1 MFVGGERR
9 VDSLE
14 FHGVV
19 EGDVGVIEEVVSE
32 EIAVNDD
39 VFGENNFV
47 TETHDSGDTGLGA
60 HTDFLPCEVDADFN
74 ITAFNNNG
82 IVSNNLSF
90 LFGVSVV
97 ESGVGIGD
105 NVGDRV
111 IDSPRYVV
119 E

>member
-1 MFVGGERR
+1 
-9 VDSLE
+9 
-14 FHGVV
+14 
-19 EGDVGVIEEVVSE
+19 
-32 EIAVNDD
+32 
-39 VFGENNFV
+39 
-47 TETHDSGDTGLGA
+47 
-60 HTDFLPCEVDADFN
+60 LPCEVDADFN

>member
-1 MFVGGERR
+1 MLVGGERR

-32 EIAVNDD
+32 EIAVDDD
-39 VFGENNFV
+39 VFSENNFV
-47 TETHDSGDTGLGA
+47 TETHDSSDTGLGS

-74 ITAFNNNG
+74 ITSFNDNG

-105 NVGDRV
+105 DVGDRV
-111 IDSPRYVV
+111 IDSP
-119 E
+119 

>member
-1 MFVGGERR
+1 MLVGGERR

-19 EGDVGVIEEVVSE
+19 EGDVGVIEEVVFE
-32 EIAVNDD
+32 EIAVDDD
-39 VFGENNFV
+39 VFGEDNFV
-47 TETHDSGDTGLGA
+47 TKTHDSGDTGLGA
-60 HTDFLPCEVDADFN
+60 HTDFLPSEVDADFN
-74 ITAFNNNG
+74 ITSINNNG

-105 NVGDRV
+105 DVGDRV
-111 IDSPRYVV
+111 VDSPRYVV